1 MGGFTNYAIAY
12 ADLVIDN
19 KHYGINPFLVQIR
32 DLETHMPMKG
42 IKCGDMG
49 PKLGYNA
56 KDNGW
61 LSFDQVRIP
70 RSQMLM
76 KYVSVDKEGNYR
88 THGDKRVL
96 YSIMLSTRVLMAK
109 GAAWDLLKGSLIG
122 LRYSAVRRQ
131 F

>member
-1 MGGFTNYAIAY
+1 
-12 ADLVIDN
+12 
-19 KHYGINPFLVQIR
+19 
-32 DLETHMPMKG
+32 MPMPG
-42 IKCGDMG
+42 IKCGDLG
-49 PKLGYNA
+49 PKLGYNS

-76 KYVSVDKEGNYR
+76 KYVSVDRDGTYR

-96 YSIMLSTRVLMAK
+96 YSIMLGTRVVMAK
-109 GAAWDLLKGSLIG
+109 GASLDLLKGCLIG

-131 F
+131 FKNIESKETKLLDYQTIAISQMICFRMVDKMYK